1 MRKILIL
8 HGENTY
14 NYGTFMMLINYIYY
28 SNKYSK
34 KEIKYYVRINSEVDY
49 ERLKKELP
57 SNINVFKF
65 NYKKENKSSNFF
77 EKIIGLKYKF
87 FDQINQIKKEKFD
100 RVIILGGDDLSEYY
114 KGWVIFTNLFLLNK
128 LSKIT
133 RLELIGQTVGP
144 FYFWRKKMARKLFN
158 NSRLVLRDKLCAEY
172 LKKEMNFKNFE
183 TTNDLAFLKLP
194 KENEKRKIISKYKIN
209 DLEYISVVPSGLYGH
224 YSNSR
229 NDYIEN
235 WIKIVKTLLRMK
247 ELEKYRFVFLGHV
260 LKPSRF
266 DDRLIIK
273 EIKEKVNSDR
283 CKFIFDE
290 MIPTEAREIFD
301 NGEFTITGRMHPAIS
316 SFACNK
322 PAIALSY
329 SVKYKGIID
338 KQLGFPDFVIE
349 KEDYWRNFNINIKI
363 KKTILNLIQKNKI
376 KNFDISKK
384 LNIIRGDIIKNLKID
399 N

>member
-1 MRKILIL
+1 
-8 HGENTY
+8 
-14 NYGTFMMLINYIYY
+14 
-28 SNKYSK
+28 
-34 KEIKYYVRINSEVDY
+34 
-49 ERLKKELP
+49 
-57 SNINVFKF
+57 
-65 NYKKENKSSNFF
+65 
-77 EKIIGLKYKF
+77 
-87 FDQINQIKKEKFD
+87 
-100 RVIILGGDDLSEYY
+100 
-114 KGWVIFTNLFLLNK
+114 
-128 LSKIT
+128 
-133 RLELIGQTVGP
+133 
-144 FYFWRKKMARKLFN
+144 
-158 NSRLVLRDKLCAEY
+158 
-172 LKKEMNFKNFE
+172 
-183 TTNDLAFLKLP
+183 
-194 KENEKRKIISKYKIN
+194 
-209 DLEYISVVPSGLYGH
+209 
-224 YSNSR
+224 
-229 NDYIEN
+229 
-235 WIKIVKTLLRMK
+235 MK